1 VKPATYQRVCRVALW
16 ALVAIVITGAA
27 VRLTGSG
34 LGCSDWPTC
43 EEGKLIAPMEFHAM
57 VEFVNRTITG
67 VVSLAVIVAV
77 AGSLLRRPRRADLT
91 RWSLALVAGVIAQII
106 IGGIVVLS
114 ELDYSAV
121 AVHFLVSMWLV
132 AAAIVLVERAGRP
145 DDEPPRRWQPWGGW
159 TIALATA
166 VLVSGAVVTSAGPHA
181 GDPEVERLPVDLG
194 VTVRTH
200 SVLVWTFL
208 VVVAALAWSERNGP
222 ARVPFTQLLVAITIQ
237 GGIGYLQYFTGVPAM
252 VVLLHVAMA
261 TLVWAMT
268 VRTVLRT
275 AAPVEVTEPAP
286 LAMAGEALR

>member
-1 VKPATYQRVCRVALW
+1 MQPATYHRVCRVALW

-43 EEGKLIAPMEFHAM
+43 EQGQLVAPMEFHAM

-67 VVSLAVIVAV
+67 LVSLAVIVAV

-91 RWSLALVAGVIAQII
+91 RWSLALVAGVVAQII

-114 ELDYSAV
+114 ELSYSAV

-132 AAAIVLVERAGRP
+132 AAAIVLVERSRRP

-159 TIALATA
+159 TVALATA
-166 VLVSGAVVTSAGPHA
+166 VLVSGAVVTSTGPHA

-194 VTVRTH
+194 WTVRIH

-208 VVVAALAWSERNGP
+208 AVVAALAWNERHGP
-222 ARVPFTQLLVAITIQ
+222 ARQQFTQLLIAISVQ

-252 VVLLHVAMA
+252 VVLVHVAMA
-261 TLVWAMT
+261 TLVWSMT

-275 AAPVEVTEPAP
+275 AEPSAHQARVPVPVGGAP
-286 LAMAGEALR
+286 R